1 MKICYLCPDLG
12 ISIDGHKGA
21 SSHIRGFVNAMT
33 RRGHKVFI
41 VTSCPVKEGT
51 LDVPVHVI
59 PPPEIIEGI
68 LEEPDP
74 RTYRAL
80 RHLFYNNAISTL
92 LEELVA
98 VEKPDFIYER
108 YSPFSV
114 AGSIFAKKRKIP
126 HILEVNAPLAEQ
138 GKKYRKQALQDASEL
153 LELTAFH
160 QAGMIITLTHQL
172 KDWLINSGISP
183 DKINVRPCGVDENCF
198 SPIGPS
204 MKDRFSGKIVLGF
217 VGSLKPWHDIEMLV
231 DIFRKLA
238 YDPRYHLL
246 VVGEGPMKK
255 TLVPLAEEFP
265 DRVTLTGAVDQEEV
279 PQYIRAMDI
288 ALAPYPEMDLFYFSP
303 LKVYEYMAMGK
314 PVIATAIGQ
323 LEELIRHK
331 ENGWL
336 AQANNI
342 NEWIEAIQYLA
353 SHPELR
359 DKIGTVA
366 AKEIRE
372 GHTWDKRAEYFIG
385 LAKEF
390 VERRDGRQQEVCRS
404 I

>member
-12 ISIDGHKGA
+12 IPIDGYKGA
-21 SSHIRGFVNAMT
+21 SSHIRGFVNALT
-33 RRGHKVFI
+33 RRGHEVFI
-41 VTSCPVKEGT
+41 VTSCPVREGT
-51 LDVPVHVI
+51 LDVPVYVI

-68 LEEPDP
+68 LEKPDP

-80 RHLFYNNAISTL
+80 RHLFYNTTIDSV
-92 LEELVA
+92 LEELVEA
-98 VEKPDFIYER
+98 EKPDFIYER
-108 YSPFSV
+108 YSPFSI
-114 AGSIFAKKRKIP
+114 AGSVFAKKRRIP

-160 QAGMIITLTHQL
+160 QTGMIITLTHQL
-172 KDWLINSGISP
+172 KDWLISSGISP
-183 DKINVRPCGVDENCF
+183 DKINVRPCGVDEHCF
-198 SPIGPS
+198 NPTGPS
-204 MKDRFSGKIVLGF
+204 VKDRFPGKVVLGF

-231 DIFRKLA
+231 DLFRKLA
-238 YDPRYHLL
+238 YDPQYHLL

-279 PQYIRAMDI
+279 PKFIRAMDI

-314 PVIATAIGQ
+314 PVVATAIGQ
-323 LEELIRHK
+323 LEELIRHR

-336 AQANNI
+336 APAKDI
-342 NEWIEAIQYLA
+342 NAWIEAIHFLA
-353 SHPELR
+353 SHPELCK
-359 DKIGTVA
+359 KIGTVA

-372 GHTWDKRAEYFIG
+372 GHTWDKRAEYFEKV
-385 LAKEF
+385 AKEF
-390 VERRDGRQQEVCRS
+390 VERRNERNEEVCGS